1 MAPTAQSLQVKVK
14 DPSLNYSNNKGDGS
28 LRVRHR
34 EYLRDIEPL
43 LANTFQ
49 LWTYPINPGLSYLF
63 KWLSN
68 IGSMYESYKFHSL
81 NFVFESSGSTSDR
94 GTVMIAVDYD
104 ASDLPPV
111 SKQDLMSYRGAVR
124 SNVWS
129 HCAFIASKDD
139 LIKFGNQRY
148 IRSGTVSGDIKTF
161 DVGNLYIA
169 VQGTAAAATLGE
181 VYVEYDVSFYTPQT
195 SITSLL
201 ESQSCTVAFSTV
213 VSLAAPFGVKIDTRR
228 GLLPVEWRS
237 QNSLWIREP
246 GQYLVEVGLL
256 GSGVDSTDTVDLTLH
271 PAGVGQIAVL
281 GFGFMVNNAKT
292 TGRELYRVWVTD
304 TNQYLQIAFVNIT
317 TLTQTELRIAPF
329 AYTND

>member
-1 MAPTAQSLQVKVK
+1 MAPTAQSIQTKIK
-14 DPSLNYSNNKGDGS
+14 DPSLNYSFNKGDGS

-49 LWTYPINPGLSYLF
+49 LWSYPINPGLSYLF

-68 IGSMYESYKFHSL
+68 IGSVYESYKFNSL

-139 LIKFGNQRY
+139 LLKFGVQRY
-148 IRSGTVSGDIKTF
+148 IRSGNVSGDIKTF

-169 VQGTAAAATLGE
+169 VQGTAASVTLGE

-201 ESQSCTVAFSTV
+201 ESQSCTIAFASEVST
-213 VSLAAPFGVKIDTRR
+213 AAPFGTKIDTYR
-228 GLLPVEWRS
+228 GLLPMQYRS
-237 QNSLWIREP
+237 PQSLWIREP
-246 GQYLVEVGLL
+246 GQYLIEVGIL
-256 GSGVDSTDTVDLTLH
+256 GTGIDSTDTIDLTLH
-271 PAGVGQIAVL
+271 PTGVGQIAVL
-281 GFGFMVNNAKT
+281 GFGFMTNAAKT
-292 TGRELYRVWVTD
+292 TGRELYCVWVVD
-304 TNQYLQIAFVNIT
+304 TNQYLQLQMSNVT
-317 TLTQTELRIAPF
+317 TCTQSELRIAPF
-329 AYTND
+329 AYSND